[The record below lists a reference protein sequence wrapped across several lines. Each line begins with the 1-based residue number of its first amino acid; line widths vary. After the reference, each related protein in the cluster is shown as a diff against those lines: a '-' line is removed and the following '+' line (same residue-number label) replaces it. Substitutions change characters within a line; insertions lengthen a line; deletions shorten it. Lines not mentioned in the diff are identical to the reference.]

1 MDRGVYPLLD
11 HRQWLG
17 RTAVKNKGADLQL
30 DEILDWTLPILEFNE
45 WIFLYFFSQ
54 KRTAYFGKSSIFVT

>member
-30 DEILDWTLPILEFNE
+30 DGDSDWTLPIFEFNE
-45 WIFLYFFSQ
+45 WIFLYFLV
-54 KRTAYFGKSSIFVT
+54 KNVLHILEKAVYL

>member
-1 MDRGVYPLLD
+1 MEKFMVRGVYPLLD

-30 DEILDWTLPILEFNE
+30 DGDSDWTLPIFDGISVLPE
-45 WIFLYFFSQ
+45 WLSDLQDGFL
-54 KRTAYFGKSSIFVT
+54 RLP